1 MFRIEGLVDGPV
13 DPIERHDKRE
23 EEEEEV
29 RIGQTEVALF
39 PRFLLR
45 LSAFLTRILSPLRI
59 FSRFRDSCAPAPL
72 RIFFFFFFFLLFL
85 LFRLP
90 IPLASYLFFRHP
102 LLFVPLQRGQRREAD
117 EENIRRGR
125 WRILP
130 RILSY
135 KLSFRRRNGGNFHAI
150 ARRKRNENRDKMNF
164 FLR

>member
-1 MFRIEGLVDGPV
+1 MVSRTEREKERGGCARLFRIEGLVDGPV

-59 FSRFRDSCAPAPL
+59 FSRFRDSCAPAPS

-90 IPLASYLFFRHP
+90 SRFLSVFSPSFTLRSPPARAKKRSRRGKYPEGEIANPPANP
-102 LLFVPLQRGQRREAD
+102 LL
-117 EENIRRGR
+117 
-125 WRILP
+125 
-130 RILSY
+130 
-135 KLSFRRRNGGNFHAI
+135 
-150 ARRKRNENRDKMNF
+150 
-164 FLR
+164 